1 MVRPEIK
8 RVVWLQC
15 KLTAVAVAV
24 AAVWS
29 SGDLP
34 AMVSALMG
42 GLTAILPALL
52 YIRVAYAVGRASP
65 AVLMK
70 AHYKAEAAKFSL
82 TLLIFVV
89 VLLFFK
95 DLSVAAYFSSYALA
109 VLAYWFGL
117 LIKTEK

>member
-15 KLTAVAVAV
+15 KLTVVAVAV

-29 SGDLP
+29 SGDVS
-34 AMVSALMG
+34 AVVSALMG
-42 GLTAILPALL
+42 GLTAIVPALL
-52 YIRVAYAVGRASP
+52 YIRVAYAVRRASP

-70 AHYKAEAAKFSL
+70 AHYKAEAAKFAL

-95 DLSVAAYFSSYALA
+95 DLSVAAYFSSYALV